1 MKSLKEIET
10 HDDLWRCMKGRPGW
24 TRQEIEE
31 GRVDYLLISS
41 SRKCWAR
48 ASLPSH
54 LLSASPEVLQ
64 NFVSVVNKF
73 EHAEI
78 FAVWETFKK
87 RPLSPE
93 SNTEQTH
100 HDGGGS
106 STEITTSRLYDLRL
120 STNSPPGQYL
130 GTLSALDTGSS
141 GANPVKLIVQLQFAA
156 HEGTPDFLKT
166 EDHSCPLPPGQ
177 TKWQ

>member
-1 MKSLKEIET
+1 MDSALTRDRLYKWQSNCRSAARGEQEHLDRRIRVRRLFDMKSLKEIET

-120 STNSPPGQYL
+120 STNSPPGQVPK
-130 GTLSALDTGSS
+130 TLY
-141 GANPVKLIVQLQFAA
+141 
-156 HEGTPDFLKT
+156 
-166 EDHSCPLPPGQ
+166 SC
-177 TKWQ
+177 